1 MAVSNKLISM
11 GDSRRWTAYVHTF
24 IWVWSI
30 GFILTFAFPYTFLP
44 DVGTWIGQVF
54 IPVNKL
60 WGKGLG
66 LDGLVFYRIQSDT
79 LGLYLHMLTLTLYA
93 AVVSIWGK
101 RIYSPQRAIIYSSA
115 LSYYLSLTLLLYGLD
130 KVFKSQFPFPEP
142 NLLFT
147 NLGALTP
154 DILYWSTIGSSY
166 PYSLFTGLLEVIPA
180 ILLLFRPT
188 RLVGWILGALVMLQV
203 VAINFSYDIN
213 VKVYSLFLLGSFVY
227 LLQPHLQSLG
237 AFLRGKPAQLYF
249 PPAFIPKNQRQVYLY
264 TLAKTG
270 IILLLFVESLGP
282 HLAAGYLNY
291 DEKPKP
297 ALHGTY
303 EILED
308 PTLKRCHVHS
318 RGYFLL
324 EYTDERFESYR
335 LTYDDLL
342 AILYVEGKGELQ
354 YEMMGDTLSLK
365 GEWLKLRGIKQ
376 DLEQL
381 PLKQPH
387 FHWTLESMVDQP

>member
-1 MAVSNKLISM
+1 M
-11 GDSRRWTAYVHTF
+11 GDSHRWTAHIHAF
-24 IWVWSI
+24 IWIWSI

-54 IPVNKL
+54 IPINQL
-60 WGKGLG
+60 WANGLG
-66 LDGLVFYRIQSDT
+66 IEGQVFYRIQSDT
-79 LGLYLHMLTLTLYA
+79 IGLYLHMLTLTLCA
-93 AVVSIWGK
+93 ALGSIWGK
-101 RIYSPQRAIIYSSA
+101 RIYSSRRAIVYSSA
-115 LSYYLSLTLLLYGLD
+115 LSHYLSLTLFLYGLD

-154 DILYWSTIGSSY
+154 DILYWSTVGSSY
-166 PYSLFTGLLEVIPA
+166 SYSLFTGLLEVIPA

-227 LLQPHLQSLG
+227 LVQSHLQSLG
-237 AFLRGKPAQLYF
+237 SFLRGKPAQLHF
-249 PPAFIPKNQRQVYLY
+249 PPTFIPKNHRQVYLY

-270 IILLLFVESLGP
+270 IILLIFVESLGP
-282 HLAAGYLNY
+282 RLATGYLNY
-291 DEKPKP
+291 DDKPKP
-297 ALHGTY
+297 ALHGTF
-303 EILED
+303 EILAH
-308 PTLKRCHVHS
+308 PTIKRCHVHS

-324 EYTDERFESYR
+324 EYIDERFESYE
-335 LTYDDLL
+335 LTYHDTL
-342 AILYVEGKGELQ
+342 ALIHIEGKGNL
-354 YEMMGDTLSLK
+354 MHKMKGDTLFLE

-376 DLEQL
+376 DLELL
-381 PLKQPH
+381 PLKQSH
-387 FHWTLESMVDQP
+387 FHWTLESMIDQP